1 VVRAINDLE
10 SETFEG
16 VRNGLEELGKAI
28 KLIPTLVA
36 TCKESEI
43 DFTKLI
49 QAAEIFEHPRELV
62 YKATK
67 NLVINGVEIYT

>member
-1 VVRAINDLE
+1 MRGINDLE
-10 SETFEG
+10 TETFEG
-16 VRNGLEELGKAI
+16 VRQGLEELGKAI
-28 KLIPTLVA
+28 KLIPTLVS

-43 DFTKLI
+43 DLTKLI
-49 QAAEIFEHPRELV
+49 KAAEIFEHPRDLM

>member
-1 VVRAINDLE
+1 MRAINDLE
-10 SETFEG
+10 TETFEG

-28 KLIPTLVA
+28 KLIPNLIA
-36 TCKESEI
+36 SCKESEI

-49 QAAEIFEHPRELV
+49 QAAEIFGHPRELV